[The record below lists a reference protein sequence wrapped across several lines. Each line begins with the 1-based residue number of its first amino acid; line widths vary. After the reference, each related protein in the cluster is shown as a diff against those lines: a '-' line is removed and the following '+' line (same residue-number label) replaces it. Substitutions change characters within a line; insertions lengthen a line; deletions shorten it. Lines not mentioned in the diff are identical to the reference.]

1 MSEHMV
7 EEYVWKFGEPP
18 ERSLKRKAEK
28 KELSEKPE
36 NLALEEGEPFIA
48 DTMQTMI
55 DNQNYDMIDLALNHA
70 ENNQESNKRQ
80 NMNDKLNNRYMVQQT
95 NQNPFLMSTN
105 YIQDLDVQENFLRP
119 KSSHLDNQ
127 DNKYLNETRDS

>member
-1 MSEHMV
+1 MV

-18 ERSLKRKAEK
+18 EKSLKRETEK
-28 KELSEKPE
+28 KELSENPE
-36 NLALEEGEPFIA
+36 TLALEEGQSFIA
-48 DTMQTMI
+48 NTMQTMI
-55 DNQNYDMIDLALNHA
+55 DNEKYDMIDLALNQA

-80 NMNDKLNNRYMVQQT
+80 NMNDKLNSRYMVQQT

-105 YIQDLDVQENFLRP
+105 YVEDLDVQESFLRP